1 MKGGGRCAMK
11 AVGFHGSPLVFL
23 LASIC
28 VTSPSFAAGSIGDAV
43 NIIAPGVGTA
53 LDEAKRQIEDLVPG
67 YAEADQ
73 SLSNV
78 ANEALVQIAAPAVQ
92 QLIARSR
99 DDALASG
106 VQPIPTNIRN
116 ELAGFIPDHILD
128 IARFRVGGGGDLTLQ
143 ANAIK
148 YVGAFAITLDYVI
161 VFRNQDDA
169 LHDPVLW
176 VHELTHVMQYQDWGM
191 LEFARRYVRN
201 YTLVEKAAYDAQ
213 TRYMAWQQSRNH
225 PRARKQLIGRP

>member
-1 MKGGGRCAMK
+1 MK
-11 AVGFHGSPLVFL
+11 AVGFHGSPLIFL

-28 VTSPSFAAGSIGDAV
+28 VTFPSFADDPGFAGGSIGDAI

-53 LDEAKRQIEDLVPG
+53 LDEANRQIKDLVPG
-67 YAEADQ
+67 YEQVDQ

-78 ANEALVQIAAPAVQ
+78 ANEALVEIAAPALQ

-106 VQPIPTNIRN
+106 VQAIPTNIRN
-116 ELAGFIPDHILD
+116 DLAGFIPDHILD

-143 ANAIK
+143 ANAIR
-148 YVGAFAITLDYVI
+148 YVGAVAITLDYVI
-161 VFRNQDDA
+161 VFRDQDDA

-191 LEFARRYVRN
+191 PDFARRYVRN
-201 YTLVEKAAYDAQ
+201 YALVEKAAYDAQ
-213 TRYMAWQQSRNH
+213 TRYMAWQESKTHNH
-225 PRARKQLIGRP
+225 PRAQKQ

>member
-1 MKGGGRCAMK
+1 MK

-43 NIIAPGVGTA
+43 NIIAPGIGTA
-53 LDEAKRQIEDLVPG
+53 LDEAKRQIEGLVPG

-78 ANEALVQIAAPAVQ
+78 ASEALVQIAAPALQ
-92 QLIARSR
+92 LLIARSR

-106 VQPIPTNIRN
+106 VQPIPSNIRN
-116 ELAGFIPDHILD
+116 DLAGFIPDHILD

-143 ANAIK
+143 ANAIR

-161 VFRNQDDA
+161 VFRNQEDA
-169 LHDPVLW
+169 IRDPVLW
-176 VHELTHVMQYQDWGM
+176 AHELTHVMQYQDWGIR
-191 LEFARRYVRN
+191 EFARRYVRN
-201 YTLVEKAAYDAQ
+201 YALVEKAAYDAQ
-213 TRYMAWQQSRNH
+213 TRYIAWQQSGTRNH
-225 PRARKQLIGRP
+225 PRAQKQLIGRP